1 MTAVGDPAIAGG
13 RASAAHGGTVAIAA
27 ADLVLA
33 SASPRRSALLAG
45 IGVRFAVVPAHLD
58 ETPAPAELP
67 RAYVTRL
74 ALAKAR
80 AVVAATG
87 GALPVLGA
95 DTTVVCDGR
104 LLGKPVSEADAVAM
118 LMALSGRTH
127 QVFTA
132 VALVRNAIEADVLV
146 ETAVTFRELSVAECR
161 SYWRSGEPADKAG
174 GYALQGMGGVFVTR
188 IEGSYSGV
196 IGLPVA
202 ETYKLLC
209 DFAID
214 CGLSRV

>member
-1 MTAVGDPAIAGG
+1 MTGAGDAALTGGVANAV
-13 RASAAHGGTVAIAA
+13 HGGAVAIAA

-33 SASPRRSALLAG
+33 SASPRRCALLAG
-45 IGVRFAVVPAHLD
+45 MGVRFAVVPAHLD
-58 ETPAPAELP
+58 ETPIPAEPP
-67 RAYVTRL
+67 RDYVARL

-80 AVVAATG
+80 AVAAIVG
-87 GALPVLGA
+87 NALPVLGA
-95 DTTVVCDGR
+95 DTTVVCAGR
-104 LLGKPVSEADAVAM
+104 LLGKPVSETDAVAM

-132 VALVRNAIEADVLV
+132 VALVRDAVEADVLV

-174 GYALQGMGGVFVTR
+174 GYALQGMGGIFVTR

-196 IGLPVA
+196 VGLPVA
-202 ETYKLLC
+202 ETYKLLR

-214 CGLSRV
+214 CGLARV

>member
-1 MTAVGDPAIAGG
+1 MTAAGDAALAGG
-13 RASAAHGGTVAIAA
+13 PGPAHGGTVAIAA

-45 IGVRFAVVPAHLD
+45 IGVRFAVVPAQLD
-58 ETPAPAELP
+58 ETPEPAELP
-67 RAYVTRL
+67 RDYVARL

-80 AVVAATG
+80 AVAAATG

-118 LMALSGRTH
+118 LMTLSGRTH

-132 VALVRNAIEADVLV
+132 VALVRGATAAGVLV
-146 ETAVTFRELSVAECR
+146 ETAVTFRELSAAECR
-161 SYWRSGEPADKAG
+161 AYWRSGEPADKAG

-196 IGLPVA
+196 VGLPVA

>member
-1 MTAVGDPAIAGG
+1 MTGVGDAAARGSANPAQGG
-13 RASAAHGGTVAIAA
+13 AVALAA

-58 ETPAPAELP
+58 ETLKPAERP
-67 RAYVTRL
+67 RDYVARL

-80 AVVAATG
+80 AVADAIG

-95 DTTVVCDGR
+95 DTSVVCEGR
-104 LLGKPVSEADAVAM
+104 VLGKPACEAEAVAM

-127 QVFTA
+127 QVLTA
-132 VALVRNAIEADVLV
+132 VALVRGATAAGVLV
-146 ETAVTFRELSVAECR
+146 ETAVTFRELSTAECR

-174 GYALQGMGGVFVTR
+174 GYAIQGMGGIFVTR

-196 IGLPVA
+196 VGLPVA
-202 ETYKLLC
+202 ETYKLLS

-214 CGLSRV
+214 CGPSRI

>member
-1 MTAVGDPAIAGG
+1 MTGAGDAATRGAANP
-13 RASAAHGGTVAIAA
+13 AHGGAVAIAA

-58 ETPAPAELP
+58 ETPEPAEQP
-67 RAYVTRL
+67 RDYVARL
-74 ALAKAR
+74 ALAKAH
-80 AVVAATG
+80 AIAQVIGDV
-87 GALPVLGA
+87 LPVLGA
-95 DTTVVCDGR
+95 DTSVVCEGH
-104 LLGKPVSEADAVAM
+104 LLGKPAGEAEAVAM

-132 VALVRNAIEADVLV
+132 VALVRGTAAASVVV
-146 ETAVTFRELSVAECR
+146 ETAVTFRELSIAECR
-161 SYWRSGEPADKAG
+161 AYWRSGEPADKAG
-174 GYALQGMGGVFVTR
+174 GYALQGMGGIFVTR

-196 IGLPVA
+196 VGLPVA
-202 ETYKLLC
+202 ETYKLLS

>member
-1 MTAVGDPAIAGG
+1 MTAAGDAAIADQV
-13 RASAAHGGTVAIAA
+13 RSTPGGTAAIAA

-45 IGVRFAVVPAHLD
+45 IGVRFTVVPAHID
-58 ETPAPAELP
+58 ETPRLSEPP
-67 RAYVTRL
+67 RDYVSRL

-80 AVVAATG
+80 AIADTIG

-104 LLGKPVSEADAVAM
+104 LLGKPVSAADAVAM

-132 VALVRNAIEADVLV
+132 VALVRGAAAAGVVV
-146 ETAVTFRELSVAECR
+146 ETAVTFRELSTAECR
-161 SYWRSGEPADKAG
+161 AYWRSGEPADKAG
-174 GYALQGMGGVFVTR
+174 GYALQGMGGIFVTR

-196 IGLPVA
+196 VGLPVA
-202 ETYKLLC
+202 ETYKLLR

-214 CGLSRV
+214 CGLTRV

>member
-1 MTAVGDPAIAGG
+1 MTAAGDAAMAGG
-13 RASAAHGGTVAIAA
+13 LGAAHGGTVAIAA

-33 SASPRRSALLAG
+33 SASPRRSALLAD
-45 IGVRFAVVPAHLD
+45 IGVRFAVVPAQLD

-67 RAYVTRL
+67 PDYVTRL

-80 AVVAATG
+80 AVATATG

-95 DTTVVCDGR
+95 DTTVVCDGC

-118 LMALSGRTH
+118 LMTLSGRTH

-132 VALVRNAIEADVLV
+132 VAVVRGATAAGVLV
-146 ETAVTFRELSVAECR
+146 ETAVTFRELSIAECR
-161 SYWRSGEPADKAG
+161 AYWRSGEPADKAG
-174 GYALQGMGGVFVTR
+174 GYALQGLGGVFVTR

-196 IGLPVA
+196 VGLPVA
-202 ETYKLLC
+202 ETYKLLR